1 MKRKKLTFFSNME
14 KAYGL
19 LTTSDKRKLVAVGFI
34 QFFLSLLD
42 LIGVALVGAIGA
54 LAVTG
59 IQSRAPGDRV
69 FEVLK
74 LLNLENFSFQTQVS
88 IFGITAG
95 LFFISRTIA
104 TIFISRKTMFFLS
117 NRSSQLSTEICK
129 VFFSQPYSKIIS
141 YKTHWTIYSLTT
153 GIESIVVGTMGLFVL
168 LMADLSLL
176 IVLSVALFVVDPLL
190 AIGTSILFGAIGW
203 IMFSL
208 LHRKA
213 GEVSRTA
220 ATSSIAGNTAIS
232 ELFSVY
238 QELFLRDTVKN
249 VVRKF
254 SNSRSSF
261 SKAQAE
267 LTFMP
272 NLNKYVIES
281 AVVIGA
287 LAISAV
293 QFTLSDAAHAAGTL
307 AIFIAAGSRI
317 APAALRLQQGLLQ
330 FKANSE
336 ASKPSFELIT
346 QLESEEVVPK
356 FESKIQYSRENFTP
370 SVTLDGINVRLN
382 ETTTDFITNLD
393 FKIDA
398 GEFIALVGP
407 SGGGKSTLIN
417 TILGSYVP
425 SKGKALISNL
435 DPLEAFNQ
443 YPGCV
448 GYVPQEV
455 RLIEGSL
462 KENVA
467 IGLDNKDIDDHEIW
481 VALDKVG
488 LLDYFEKQPSQLDT
502 LIGAG
507 ANALSGG
514 QRQRI
519 GIARALYTS
528 PKLLL
533 LDEATSSLD
542 AQTETAITQTLINLK
557 GKVTLIIAAHRLATI
572 RSADRIYYMS
582 NGAIAGQGTFQD
594 LRSQIPD
601 FDQQA
606 EIQGLTE

>member
-1 MKRKKLTFFSNME
+1 MRREKLIFFSNVG

-19 LTTSDKRKLVAVGFI
+19 LTDSDKRKLVAVGFI
-34 QFFLSLLD
+34 QFFISLLD
-42 LIGVALVGAIGA
+42 LIGVALIGAIGA

-59 IQSRAPGDRV
+59 IKSQAPGNRV
-69 FEVLK
+69 FKVLK
-74 LLNLENFSFQTQVS
+74 LLNLQHLSFQTQVS
-88 IFGITAG
+88 FFGITAA

-104 TIFISRKTMFFLS
+104 TIFISKKTMFFLS
-117 NRSSQLSTEICK
+117 NRSSELSTEICNN
-129 VFFSQPYSKIIS
+129 FFGQSYSKIIS

-168 LMADLSLL
+168 LLADLSLL

-208 LHRKA
+208 LQRKA
-213 GEVSRTA
+213 GEVSRIA
-220 ATSSIAGNTAIS
+220 ANSSIAGNTAVS

-238 QELFLRDTVKN
+238 QELLLRDLVEN

-267 LTFMP
+267 LAFMP
-272 NLNKYVIES
+272 NLNKYIIES

-287 LAISAV
+287 LAMSAV

-317 APAALRLQQGLLQ
+317 APAALRLQQGLIQ

-346 QLESEEVVPK
+346 QLEMHEVLPKSE
-356 FESKIQYSRENFTP
+356 SRIQSFRGNFVP
-370 SVTLDGINVRLN
+370 SVRLTDINVRLN
-382 ETTTDFITNLD
+382 ETTKDFINNLEL
-393 FKIDA
+393 KIDE
-398 GEFIALVGP
+398 GEFVALVGP
-407 SGGGKSTLIN
+407 SGCGKSTLIN

-425 SKGKALISNL
+425 SKGKVSISNL
-435 DPLEAFNQ
+435 DPLEAFNL
-443 YPGCV
+443 YPGLV

-462 KENVA
+462 KENIA
-467 IGLDNKDIDDHEIW
+467 IGLDNKDIEDYEIW
-481 VALDKVG
+481 ESLKKVG
-488 LLDYFEKQPSQLDT
+488 LVGYFKNQPLQLNT

-519 GIARALYTS
+519 GIARALYTN

-542 AQTETAITQTLINLK
+542 AQTEKAITQTLIDLK

-582 NGAIAGQGTFQD
+582 NGAIAGQGNFQD
-594 LRSQIPD
+594 LRIQIPD
-601 FDQQA
+601 FDLQA
-606 EIQGLTE
+606 EIQGLIE

>member
-1 MKRKKLTFFSNME
+1 MG

-19 LTTSDKRKLVAVGFI
+19 LTASDRKKLIAVGFI

-74 LLNLENFSFQTQVS
+74 LLNLEEFSFQTQVS
-88 IFGITAG
+88 IFGIAAG
-95 LFFISRTIA
+95 LFFISRTVA

-129 VFFSQPYSKIIS
+129 VFFAQPYSKIIS
-141 YKTHWTIYSLTT
+141 FKTHWTIYSLTT

-168 LMADLSLL
+168 LMADISLL

-213 GEVSRTA
+213 GEVSQIA

-267 LTFMP
+267 LAFMP

-336 ASKPSFELIT
+336 ASKPSFDLIT
-346 QLESEEVVPK
+346 QMQSQKVEIK
-356 FESKIQYSRENFTP
+356 SKIQNFRENFIP
-370 SVTLDGINVRLN
+370 SVTLSGINVRLN
-382 ETTTDFITNLD
+382 ETTTDFIKDLNL
-393 FKIDA
+393 KIDE

-425 SKGKALISNL
+425 SKGKVLISNL
-435 DPLEAFNQ
+435 DPLEVFKY
-443 YPGCV
+443 YPGFV

-455 RLIEGSL
+455 RLIEGTL
-462 KENVA
+462 KENIA
-467 IGLDNKDIDDHEIW
+467 IGLDNADIEDRDIW
-481 VALDKVG
+481 EALDKVG
-488 LLDYFEKQPSQLDT
+488 LVGYFKNQPLQLET
-502 LIGAG
+502 PIGAG

-519 GIARALYTS
+519 GIARALFTS

-542 AQTETAITQTLINLK
+542 AQTETAITQTMINLK
-557 GKVTLIIAAHRLATI
+557 GKVTLIIAAHRLATV

-582 NGAIAGQGTFQD
+582 NGAIAGKGNFQD

>member
-1 MKRKKLTFFSNME
+1 MKRKKLTFFSNMD
-14 KAYGL
+14 KAYSL
-19 LTTSDKRKLVAVGFI
+19 LTASDRRKLIAVGFI

-69 FEVLK
+69 FEVLQ

-88 IFGITAG
+88 IFGIAAG

-104 TIFISRKTMFFLS
+104 TIFISRKTMFFLG

-129 VFFSQPYSKIIS
+129 VFFTQPYSKIIS
-141 YKTHWTIYSLTT
+141 FKTHWTIYSLTA

-176 IVLSVALFVVDPLL
+176 IVLSAALFVVDPLL

-213 GEVSRTA
+213 GEVSRTV
-220 ATSSIAGNTAIS
+220 ATSSIAGSTAIS

-238 QELFLRDTVKN
+238 QELFLRDTVQN

-254 SNSRSSF
+254 SDSRSSF

-287 LAISAV
+287 LAISAI

-336 ASKPSFELIT
+336 ASKPSFELIA
-346 QLESEEVVPK
+346 QLENQEFAPK
-356 FESKIQYSRENFTP
+356 FLSKINKTGENFTP
-370 SVTLDGINVRLN
+370 SVTLSGINVRLN
-382 ETTTDFITNLD
+382 DTATDFIKDLELN
-393 FKIDA
+393 IDP
-398 GEFIALVGP
+398 GEFVAFVGP

-425 SKGKALISNL
+425 TAGKILISNL
-435 DPLEAFNQ
+435 NPLQAFKQ
-443 YPGCV
+443 YPGFV

-455 RLIEGSL
+455 ELIEGTL
-462 KENVA
+462 KENIA
-467 IGLDNKDIDDHEIW
+467 IGLDNKDIEDHEIW
-481 VALDKVG
+481 KALDKVG
-488 LLDYFEKQPSQLDT
+488 LLDYFKNQSLQLDT

-542 AQTETAITQTLINLK
+542 AQTETAITQTLLNLK
-557 GKVTLIIAAHRLATI
+557 GEITLIIAAHRLATI
-572 RSADRIYYMS
+572 RSADRIYYMN
-582 NGAIAGQGTFQD
+582 NGAIAGRGSFQD
-594 LRSQIPD
+594 LRNLIPD

-606 EIQGLTE
+606 ELQGLVE